1 MEINLSE
8 KEKLQQ
14 KFIEIHQKLGDAAIP
29 YDIRSKLEKSK
40 DDIIKNYF
48 KKFGKHISSE
58 L

>member
-1 MEINLSE
+1 LEINLSE

-14 KFIEIHQKLGDAAIP
+14 KFMEIHQKLGDAALP
-29 YDIRSKLEKSK
+29 HEIRSKLEKSK
-40 DDIIKNYF
+40 DEFIKEYF

>member
-1 MEINLSE
+1 MEINISE

-14 KFIEIHQKLGDAAIP
+14 NFIEIHQKLGDAALP
-29 YDIRSKLEKSK
+29 HEIRSKLEKSK
-40 DDIIKNYF
+40 DDIIKEYF